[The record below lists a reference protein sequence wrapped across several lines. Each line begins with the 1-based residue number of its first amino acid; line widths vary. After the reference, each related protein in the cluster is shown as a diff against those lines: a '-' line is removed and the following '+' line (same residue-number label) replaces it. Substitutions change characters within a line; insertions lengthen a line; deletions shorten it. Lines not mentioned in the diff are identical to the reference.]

1 MPARAQ
7 GTPLQL
13 SFFAV
18 FTCTSILRDGGQKC
32 KENLHPVGL
41 PLKISPQLANAA
53 ERRLI
58 SGPETSMLKGKTNRQ
73 NKEKREHPL
82 PLSLLLE
89 RTDLLGAE
97 NTVARV
103 AQAGNDVALFI
114 EAFVQGTGVDVHIG
128 IQLLNVLDALGS
140 GH

>member
-18 FTCTSILRDGGQKC
+18 FTCTSILRDGGPKC
-32 KENLHPVGL
+32 KRNLHPAGL
-41 PLKISPQLANAA
+41 LLKISPQLAKAA

-58 SGPETSMLKGKTNRQ
+58 SRLETPMPKGKTNRQ
-73 NKEKREHPL
+73 NKEKRELML

-103 AQAGNDVALFI
+103 A
-114 EAFVQGTGVDVHIG
+114 
-128 IQLLNVLDALGS
+128 
-140 GH
+140 